1 MLRLKSLR
9 KFNRLSRKELG
20 EMIGVSESTVAAF
33 EQGLREPNPI
43 TALKM
48 SVLFNTSIAHL
59 YGADD
64 VEEHLYIGELSDEEK
79 AFIFIKRIQN
89 NLHKRDMN

>member
-9 KFNRLSRKELG
+9 KFHRISRKELG
-20 EMIGVSESTVAAF
+20 DKIGVSESTIAAF

-48 SVLFNTSIAHL
+48 SGVFNVNIAYL
-59 YGADD
+59 YGTENTVDN
-64 VEEHLYIGELSDEEK
+64 VVIGELSDEEK
-79 AFIFIKRIQN
+79 AFILVKRIKS
-89 NLHKRDMN
+89 NLQKRV